1 MMFRFQLHWPSPR
14 ERWNSKSITNIP
26 KSVKI
31 LHIFFLTLLLL
42 RSFHRLWVLQLHHKV
57 QCWKDIIWQK
67 IFCLRFFHCGIFFT
81 WILRLIKC
89 ATGETF
95 LGYPADLN
103 ICGFTGSWSYQ
114 EFLCVTFIN
123 AKIVSWNFFL
133 LLTDLKMDAKVES
146 PSSPSRCKSLYDNGP
161 VEWKS
166 EVYYPFHTA
175 YNNNN
180 KASYRIHIGI
190 WWRNILFRVLG
201 KDTGFSKW
209 CWQGGWEG
217 EWNAYCIHL
226 FKLPIHQS
234 ILNLFWSV

>member
-1 MMFRFQLHWPSPR
+1 MRR
-14 ERWNSKSITNIP
+14 YC
-26 KSVKI
+26 
-31 LHIFFLTLLLL
+31 IFILTLLLL

-57 QCWKDIIWQK
+57 QCWKDIIWKK
-67 IFCLRFFHCGIFFT
+67 IILFTLLSLWNIFHMDSLTPQVCYWWNVFGIP
-81 WILRLIKC
+81 
-89 ATGETF
+89 G
-95 LGYPADLN
+95 LN

-123 AKIVSWNFFL
+123 AKIVCLEFFL

-190 WWRNILFRVLG
+190 WWRNILFRCWVKILGFQNGVGKEVLG
-201 KDTGFSKW
+201 
-209 CWQGGWEG
+209 GGEVGSWEG
-217 EWNAYCIHL
+217 GWNAYCIWYICSNY
-226 FKLPIHQS
+226 PYISQYW
-234 ILNLFWSV
+234 I

>member
-1 MMFRFQLHWPSPR
+1 MLVSL
-14 ERWNSKSITNIP
+14 WNIFHMDSLTPQVCYWWNVFGIP
-26 KSVKI
+26 
-31 LHIFFLTLLLL
+31 
-42 RSFHRLWVLQLHHKV
+42 
-57 QCWKDIIWQK
+57 
-67 IFCLRFFHCGIFFT
+67 G
-81 WILRLIKC
+81 
-89 ATGETF
+89 
-95 LGYPADLN
+95 LN

-123 AKIVSWNFFL
+123 AKIVSWIFFL

-201 KDTGFSKW
+201 KNTGFLKL
-209 CWQGGWEG
+209 GGGMECLLYTFVPITHTSVNT
-217 EWNAYCIHL
+217 EFILECLTLKKFISYM
-226 FKLPIHQS
+226 FKIWVLSSSDDIN
-234 ILNLFWSV
+234 IKALLLR

>member
-1 MMFRFQLHWPSPR
+1 MLEGYHLR
-14 ERWNSKSITNIP
+14 ENI
-26 KSVKI
+26 
-31 LHIFFLTLLLL
+31 LFTLLSLWNI
-42 RSFHRLWVLQLHHKV
+42 FHMDSVTPQVCYWWNV
-57 QCWKDIIWQK
+57 
-67 IFCLRFFHCGIFFT
+67 FGIP
-81 WILRLIKC
+81 
-89 ATGETF
+89 G
-95 LGYPADLN
+95 LN

-123 AKIVSWNFFL
+123 AKIVSWIFFL
-133 LLTDLKMDAKVES
+133 VMLTDLKMDAKVES

-190 WWRNILFRVLG
+190 WWRNILIRVLG
-201 KDTGFSKW
+201 KNTGFSKW
-209 CWQGGWEG
+209 FWQGGWGGVEVGSWEG

-226 FKLPIHQS
+226 FQLPIHQS

>member
-1 MMFRFQLHWPSPR
+1 MLEGYHLR
-14 ERWNSKSITNIP
+14 ENI
-26 KSVKI
+26 
-31 LHIFFLTLLLL
+31 LFTLLSLWNI
-42 RSFHRLWVLQLHHKV
+42 FHMDSLTPQVCYWWNV
-57 QCWKDIIWQK
+57 
-67 IFCLRFFHCGIFFT
+67 FGIP
-81 WILRLIKC
+81 
-89 ATGETF
+89 G
-95 LGYPADLN
+95 LN

-123 AKIVSWNFFL
+123 AKIVSWIFLL

-180 KASYRIHIGI
+180 KASYRIHSGI

-201 KDTGFSKW
+201 KNTGFSKW
-209 CWQGGWEG
+209 CWQGGWGGGGLKLGVGRGNGMLIVYICSNYPYISQYWIYSGVFNIEK
-217 EWNAYCIHL
+217 IHI
-226 FKLPIHQS
+226 IH
-234 ILNLFWSV
+234 V

>member
-1 MMFRFQLHWPSPR
+1 MEGYHLR
-14 ERWNSKSITNIP
+14 ENI
-26 KSVKI
+26 
-31 LHIFFLTLLLL
+31 LFTLLSLWNI
-42 RSFHRLWVLQLHHKV
+42 FHMDSQTHQVCYWWNV
-57 QCWKDIIWQK
+57 
-67 IFCLRFFHCGIFFT
+67 FGIP
-81 WILRLIKC
+81 
-89 ATGETF
+89 G
-95 LGYPADLN
+95 LN

-123 AKIVSWNFFL
+123 AKIVSWIFFL

-201 KDTGFSKW
+201 KNTGFSKW
-209 CWQGGWEG
+209 CWQGGGGGGGVEVGSWEG

-226 FKLPIHQS
+226 FQLPIHQS

>member
-1 MMFRFQLHWPSPR
+1 M
-14 ERWNSKSITNIP
+14 
-26 KSVKI
+26 
-31 LHIFFLTLLLL
+31 
-42 RSFHRLWVLQLHHKV
+42 VLQAADHTKN
-57 QCWKDIIWQK
+57 
-67 IFCLRFFHCGIFFT
+67 FCVWHLLTRKLCLEFFF
-81 WILRLIKC
+81 W
-89 ATGETF
+89 
-95 LGYPADLN
+95 
-103 ICGFTGSWSYQ
+103 
-114 EFLCVTFIN
+114 
-123 AKIVSWNFFL
+123 L

-180 KASYRIHIGI
+180 KASYQIHIGI

-201 KDTGFSKW
+201 KNTGFSKW
-209 CWQGGWEG
+209 CWQGGGGVEVGSWEG

-226 FKLPIHQS
+226 FQLPIHQS

>member
-1 MMFRFQLHWPSPR
+1 MLEGYHLR
-14 ERWNSKSITNIP
+14 ENILFTPLSLWNIFHMDSLTPQVCYWWNVFGIP
-26 KSVKI
+26 
-31 LHIFFLTLLLL
+31 
-42 RSFHRLWVLQLHHKV
+42 
-57 QCWKDIIWQK
+57 
-67 IFCLRFFHCGIFFT
+67 G
-81 WILRLIKC
+81 
-89 ATGETF
+89 
-95 LGYPADLN
+95 LN

-166 EVYYPFHTA
+166 EVYYPFHSA

-201 KDTGFSKW
+201 KNTGFSKW
-209 CWQGGWEG
+209 CWQGGLGGGWSWELG
-217 EWNAYCIHL
+217 GGMECLLYTFVQITHTSVNTEFILECLTLKKFISYM
-226 FKLPIHQS
+226 FKIWVLSSSDDINIKAQ
-234 ILNLFWSV
+234 LLW

>member
-1 MMFRFQLHWPSPR
+1 MLEGYHLR
-14 ERWNSKSITNIP
+14 ENI
-26 KSVKI
+26 
-31 LHIFFLTLLLL
+31 LFTLLSLWNI
-42 RSFHRLWVLQLHHKV
+42 FHMDSVTPQVCYWWNV
-57 QCWKDIIWQK
+57 
-67 IFCLRFFHCGIFFT
+67 FGIP
-81 WILRLIKC
+81 
-89 ATGETF
+89 G
-95 LGYPADLN
+95 LN

-123 AKIVSWNFFL
+123 AKIVSWIFFW

-201 KDTGFSKW
+201 KNTGFSKW
-209 CWQGGWEG
+209 CWQGGG
-217 EWNAYCIHL
+217 GGL
-226 FKLPIHQS
+226 KLGVGRGNGMLIVYICSNYPYIS
-234 ILNLFWSV
+234 